1 MANIVTALK
10 NRMIE
15 DRGTNKAFPCKT
27 YATEAG
33 AEKHTDAAAIAVGM
47 ALTDS
52 FAKTGVV
59 TQADYVV
66 FFIPEWD
73 RWVGA
78 INMSALLRQNTAG
91 GCLIVAPEF
100 YKW

>member
-1 MANIVTALK
+1 MANIVTTLK

-27 YATEAG
+27 YATELS
-33 AEKHTDAAAIAVGM
+33 AEKYTSVAAIDVGM
-47 ALTDS
+47 ALTNS
-52 FAKTGVV
+52 YAKTGVV
-59 TQADYVV
+59 VQADYVV

-78 INMSALLRQNTAG
+78 VNMSALLRQNTAG
-91 GCLIVAPEF
+91 GCLVVAPEF